1 MSGSEWCRTARLI
14 LHRWTE
20 NHFQHLYEF
29 VAQAE
34 IVKYIG
40 DGKPWDRQMTEDKH
54 RFALAH
60 WDRHGFGWLAI
71 HDTAGTCVG
80 VVSLVHEEDE
90 PRTVEIGYLIAAEAW
105 GQGFASEAVAA
116 TIDRVFH
123 SGHAERVI
131 ARYRESNRASGRL
144 LEKLGF
150 TTERT
155 AGARR
160 IAVLEI
166 SGYEPLRPEPR
177 K

>member
-1 MSGSEWCRTARLI
+1 VSGSEWGRTARLS

-20 NHFQHLYEF
+20 THFQHLYEF

-40 DGKPWDRQMTEDKH
+40 DGKPWSRRKTRAKH
-54 RFALAH
+54 RSALAH
-60 WDRHGFGWLAI
+60 WDQHGFGWLGI

-80 VVSLVHEEDE
+80 VISLVRQENQ
-90 PRTVEIGYLIAAEAW
+90 PYTVEIGYLLAAEAW
-105 GQGFASEAVAA
+105 GQGLASEAVAA
-116 TIDRVFH
+116 AIDRVFH

-131 ARYRESNRASGRL
+131 ARYREGNQASRRL

-150 TTERT
+150 TTART
-155 AGARR
+155 SGVRR
-160 IAVLEI
+160 VAVLEI
-166 SGYEPLRPEPR
+166 SGYEPPRPAPR